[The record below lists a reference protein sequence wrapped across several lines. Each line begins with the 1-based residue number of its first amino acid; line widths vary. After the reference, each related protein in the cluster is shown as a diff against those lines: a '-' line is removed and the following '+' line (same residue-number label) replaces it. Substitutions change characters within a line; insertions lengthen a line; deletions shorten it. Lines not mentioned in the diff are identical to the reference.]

1 MISISVVIPAWN
13 AVRYIGDAIDSAL
26 SQSAAPDEII
36 IVDDGSTDDTSECI
50 RKFGSRVTLI
60 AQSNAGAAAA
70 RNRGIAAAHGQAIA
84 LLDADDLM
92 APRRLELQ
100 HAVLAYDPHSAIAL
114 GKQLTFRTEQERL
127 ALDNST
133 VNRSAVRPGYVP
145 SAVMF
150 RASVFGLVGPFDS
163 ALRIGDFLEWIT
175 RAQSRGAPIKEM
187 EQVVAYRR
195 LHEGS
200 LSRSAGTQYAK
211 LVHRLRRNTGQTK

>member
-13 AVRYIGDAIDSAL
+13 AARYIGDAVDSVL
-26 SQSAAPDEII
+26 SQAVAPDEII
-36 IVDDGSTDDTSECI
+36 IVDDGSTDQTSECV

-70 RNRGIAAAHGQAIA
+70 RNRGVAAAHGEAIA

-100 HAVLAYDPHSAIAL
+100 RAVLAYDPHCAIAL

-127 ALDNST
+127 ALDSGK
-133 VNRSAVRPGYVP
+133 VDLSAMRPGYVP
-145 SAVMF
+145 SAAMV
-150 RASVFGLVGPFDS
+150 RASVFALVGSFDA
-163 ALRIGDFLEWIT
+163 ALRIGDFLDWIT
-175 RAQSRGAPIKEM
+175 RAQSLGVSIKAM

-195 LHEGS
+195 LHEDS
-200 LSRSAGTQYAK
+200 LSRSAGTQYAN
-211 LVHRLRRNTGQTK
+211 LVHRLRGKTGKTK

>member
-13 AVRYIGDAIDSAL
+13 AARYIGDAVESIL

-36 IVDDGSTDDTSECI
+36 IVDDGSTDRTSECV

-70 RNRGIAAAHGQAIA
+70 RNRGIAAAHGEAVA

-100 HAVLAYDPHSAIAL
+100 RATLAYDPHCAIAL
-114 GKQLTFRTEQERL
+114 GKQLTFRSEQERL
-127 ALDNST
+127 ALDSGTLNL
-133 VNRSAVRPGYVP
+133 SAVRPGYVP
-145 SAVMF
+145 SAAMI
-150 RASVFGLVGPFDS
+150 RASAFGLVGPFDA
-163 ALRIGDFLEWIT
+163 ALRIGDFLDWIT

-200 LSRSAGTQYAK
+200 LSRSAGTQYAN
-211 LVHRLRRNTGQTK
+211 LVHRLRRNTGKTK

>member
-13 AVRYIGDAIDSAL
+13 AARYIGDAIDSVL

-36 IVDDGSTDDTSECI
+36 VVDDGSTDHTCECV
-50 RKFGSRVTLI
+50 RKFGARVTLI

-70 RNRGIAAAHGQAIA
+70 RNRGIAAARGEAVA

-100 HAVLAYDPHSAIAL
+100 RAVLADDPDCAIAL
-114 GKQLTFRTEQERL
+114 GKQLTFRSEQERL
-127 ALDNST
+127 ALDSDT
-133 VNRSAVRPGYVP
+133 IDLSAIRPGYVP
-145 SAVMF
+145 SAAMV
-150 RASVFGLVGPFDS
+150 RTGVFGLVGPFDT
-163 ALRIGDFLEWIT
+163 ALRIGDFLDWIT
-175 RAQSRGAPIKEM
+175 RAQSRGAPITEM

-200 LSRSAGTQYAK
+200 LSRSAGAQYAN
-211 LVHRLRRNTGQTK
+211 LVHRLRGNTGKTK